1 MVTVIPGTP
10 HPAAPHGD
18 SVLPYPTAEDEK
30 IRRYAELIGA
40 DPVIKTL
47 DQLRIF
53 VLGDLGKVLTLADRF
68 AHQTKLT
75 EAAAAISDAQLEL
88 ATAWQGDGYAQ
99 FDKYAG
105 LTVTALGK
113 GQDGIVKLTGT
124 MTSVAKTV
132 LDTYKLLIGFI
143 GNCAATLAQVS
154 GKAIIAF
161 LSAPIPVINAI
172 EAKDVVDIINT
183 ALSTFMRDCNN
194 ALQGMIT
201 NIGNLVGSGLEFTTI
216 ESNFPKVPPVGA
228 SAEVIDN
235 PKRWHLKPEADPS

>member
-1 MVTVIPGTP
+1 MQDSSPPGP
-10 HPAAPHGD
+10 
-18 SVLPYPTAEDEK
+18 SRSECVRCPTSGVK
-30 IRRYAELIGA
+30 S
-40 DPVIKTL
+40 
-47 DQLRIF
+47 
-53 VLGDLGKVLTLADRF
+53 
-68 AHQTKLT
+68 H
-75 EAAAAISDAQLEL
+75 
-88 ATAWQGDGYAQ
+88 AQ

-216 ESNFPKVPPVGA
+216 ESNFPKVPPVVS